1 MSKTR
6 EEQEHL
12 DYIQQVSGRANA
24 RGRNEERFAIVA
36 WLRSST
42 WAKDDAAKAFSEM
55 IERGDHRNESKATT
69 KAAKRPEPAEDDEDE
84 LDKDDK
90 RRAIRR

>member
-12 DYIQQVSGRANA
+12 DHLQRVSGRANA
-24 RGRNEERFAIVA
+24 RGRTEERFAIVA

-55 IERGDHRNESKATT
+55 IERGDHRK
-69 KAAKRPEPAEDDEDE
+69 P
-84 LDKDDK
+84 
-90 RRAIRR
+90 